1 MSFCTSPDGRCGTDG
16 FMKILDI
23 AIKDLLRSTRSAIA
37 LVFMFGIPILVTGL
51 FYFMFGRIANQDS
64 FELPSTRVAIVNLD
78 QSAPRLQASSG
89 AIPGGIKASTMSEL
103 VVEVLQNEDM
113 RELIDPVIFP
123 DAAAAKK
130 AVDARDVQVAIIIPA
145 GFSSQFSDPYGEASI
160 EFYQDP
166 TLTIGPEVIQTI
178 LNQFMDGLSG
188 VRISINV
195 TLDQAGVT
203 NFAVIEQV
211 IERYLDGMEGRSED
225 LAETF
230 LETRAAGNAPQAA
243 NPVAL
248 VIGPIMAGMMVF
260 YSFYTGVASAESILR
275 EEEERTLP
283 RLFTTP
289 TSQTTILTGKFLAV
303 FVTVLVQII
312 VLTVFG
318 RFVFGIQWGQSG
330 SLAWILAGTV
340 LTASTFGLFVNSFLK
355 NTKQGGVVFGGVLTF
370 TGMLG
375 MMRVFAVNS
384 PSATLL
390 GDTVSLLVPQ
400 GWAVRGFIYVL
411 DAQPASEAQI
421 TFLVLAA
428 WSILFFSIGVWRF
441 GKRYT

>member
-1 MSFCTSPDGRCGTDG
+1 
-16 FMKILDI
+16 MKILDI
-23 AIKDLLRSTRSAIA
+23 AFKDLLRSTRSAIS

-51 FYFMFGRIANQDS
+51 FYFMFGRIASQETFN
-64 FELPSTRVAIVNLD
+64 LPRTRVAIVNLD
-78 QSAPRLQASSG
+78 LAAPRLQANRGS
-89 AIPGGIKASTMSEL
+89 IPGGIRASTVSEL

-113 RELIDPVIFP
+113 RELIDPVLFP
-123 DAAAAKK
+123 EAAAAKK
-130 AVDARDVQVAIIIPA
+130 AVDVGEVQVAIIIPA

-178 LNQFMDGLSG
+178 LHQFMDGLSG
-188 VRISINV
+188 VRIAIKV

-203 NFAVIEQV
+203 SFAVIQQV
-211 IERYLDGMEGRSED
+211 IERYLEGLEGRSED

-230 LETRAAGNAPQAA
+230 LETRAPGKKPETA
-243 NPVAL
+243 NPITQI
-248 VIGPIMAGMMVF
+248 IGPLMAGMMVF
-260 YSFYTGVASAESILR
+260 YSFYTGVATAESILR

-289 TSQTTILTGKFLAV
+289 TSQTTILSGKFLAV
-303 FVTVLVQII
+303 LFTVLVQII
-312 VLTVFG
+312 VLVLFG
-318 RFVFGIQWGQSG
+318 RFIFGIQWGNSW
-330 SLAWILAGTV
+330 SLALIIAGTV
-340 LTASTFGLFVNSFLK
+340 LAASTFGLFVNSFLK

-375 MMRVFAVNS
+375 MIRIFGVNS

-400 GWAVRGFIYVL
+400 GWAVRGFVYVF
-411 DAQPASEAQI
+411 DAKPVSDALI

-428 WSILFFSIGVWRF
+428 WSLAFFSIGVWRF
-441 GKRYT
+441 GKRYA